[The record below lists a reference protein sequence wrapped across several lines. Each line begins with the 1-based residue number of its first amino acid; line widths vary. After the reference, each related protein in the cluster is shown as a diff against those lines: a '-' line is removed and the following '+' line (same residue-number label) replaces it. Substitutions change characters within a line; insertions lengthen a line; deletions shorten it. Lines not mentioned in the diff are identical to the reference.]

1 MRSNGGTRSATA
13 LPSRPDLVLPY
24 GISLRRTE
32 KAPRGVRTS
41 RVESSVSPVSE
52 TITPLAEK
60 GRLTGVMGVNWRRGP
75 PGVAAIETPRLNRGD
90 RRSLCDD
97 TARPVRLCL
106 IANAQQHAYGNGS
119 VGQLR
124 SG

>member
-41 RVESSVSPVSE
+41 RLEFSVSPVSKT
-52 TITPLAEK
+52 TIRLAEE
-60 GRLTGVMGVNWRRGP
+60 GGLTGVIGANWRRGAFAAG
-75 PGVAAIETPRLNRGD
+75 GVAAAPNRRIRRDVIFQRLPGSMVSPPSKRHG
-90 RRSLCDD
+90 S
-97 TARPVRLCL
+97 TAA
-106 IANAQQHAYGNGS
+106 IAAPCA
-119 VGQLR
+119 
-124 SG
+124 